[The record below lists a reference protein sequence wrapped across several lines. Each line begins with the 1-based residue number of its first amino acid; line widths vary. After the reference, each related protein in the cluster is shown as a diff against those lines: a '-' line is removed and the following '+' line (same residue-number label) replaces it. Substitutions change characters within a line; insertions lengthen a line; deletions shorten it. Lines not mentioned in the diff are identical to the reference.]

1 MPSYNQMR
9 VSEYSLSQKQK
20 MWVVQIFVKVAISL
34 VVGRWKEENGTP
46 KITASEKRE
55 AWVEPG
61 KEQSPKQ
68 SMVVSHTKDQVQA
81 FVQKPEVW

>member
-1 MPSYNQMR
+1 
-9 VSEYSLSQKQK
+9 
-20 MWVVQIFVKVAISL
+20 MWVVQTFVKVAVSL

-68 SMVVSHTKDQVQA
+68 FMMVSHTKDQVRG
-81 FVQKPEVW
+81 FFQKTEV